1 MKIGF
6 NTFADNPA
14 CPVGFPKEWPW
25 QIVQVPEGDE
35 ATYSAGRV
43 GTWILVD
50 DLTALNAY
58 KLQYIQAYEVYL
70 TLLAGNTQKANAYN
84 KVYQLLQDAE
94 AWGRHIIR
102 QYATQNTI
110 NGVDGKI
117 IDVVLVRFV
126 DAYIKDA
133 LETGSLKIA
142 RTRILA
148 LDEDEIVTPEV
159 KAYFVNEI
167 NKFLTR
173 PQI

>member
-35 ATYSAGRV
+35 ETYSAGRPGV
-43 GTWILVD
+43 WILVD
-50 DLTALNAY
+50 DLSALNGY

-70 TLLAGNTQKANAYN
+70 TLLANNTQKANVYN

>member
-35 ATYSAGRV
+35 ETYSAGRPGV
-43 GTWILVD
+43 WILVD
-50 DLTALNAY
+50 DLNALNAY

-70 TLLAGNTQKANAYN
+70 TLLAQNTQKANVYN

-94 AWGRHIIR
+94 VWGRYIIR

-110 NGVDGKI
+110 NGVDPKI
-117 IDVVLVRFV
+117 TDVVLVRFV
-126 DAYIKDA
+126 DATLKT
-133 LETGSLKIA
+133 LWNGSLKIA

-167 NKFLTR
+167 NKF
-173 PQI
+173 